1 MQKID
6 GRDAPTGRS
15 HGGFSTAELEVPWI
29 LSGPGVVAGRLTV
42 PISSTD
48 AAPTLLHALGVTPPE
63 QMHGRV
69 VAEAFGG
76 GGGRW
81 RVASR
86 PLRNESL
93 AAALLPPAS
102 EARHSALGSSLGW
115 LLLALCAVL
124 TLPQVVRAI
133 KRSRGVSTG
142 FAPGYVRAGGVMMS
156 PMPLTSP

>member
-1 MQKID
+1 
-6 GRDAPTGRS
+6 
-15 HGGFSTAELEVPWI
+15 
-29 LSGPGVVAGRLTV
+29 
-42 PISSTD
+42 
-48 AAPTLLHALGVTPPE
+48 
-63 QMHGRV
+63 MHGRV

-102 EARHSALGSSLGW
+102 EARHSALGSTLGTLLLLL

>member
-1 MQKID
+1 MRAKA
-6 GRDAPTGRS
+6 RERARSELRCWCLPARS
-15 HGGFSTAELEVPWI
+15 HPGHTHPRHCHHSTGQAPALRRREVCTRASCNAVELPC
-29 LSGPGVVAGRLTV
+29 LFPRA
-42 PISSTD
+42 
-48 AAPTLLHALGVTPPE
+48 
-63 QMHGRV
+63 
-69 VAEAFGG
+69 
-76 GGGRW
+76 GGRW

-102 EARHSALGSSLGW
+102 EARHSALGSILGG